1 LNGQK
6 QICLLKAGVI
16 VVEWTAMTMN
26 PSESLEVQ
34 VSELG
39 ARLRRLE
46 EALSRQGILSKDFV
60 QQPVTEDASAV
71 QARAPAAP
79 WTAALE
85 GRKESDKAG
94 PAASLQPP
102 SRPVALPSFG
112 YAAPVAD
119 KDERSLENRI
129 GSQWFNRIG
138 VLAVLIAM
146 AWFLKLAY
154 DNGWI
159 GHWIGPSGRVLI
171 GLVAGGALIAWSE
184 RFRDR
189 GYAIFSYSL
198 KAVGSGTLY
207 LSLWAAFSLYQL
219 IPPGAAFVAMIAV
232 TGLIGFMAWAQDAEL
247 LGLYAIAG
255 ALSTPLL
262 VSTGENHEVTLFS
275 YLLVLNV
282 AMLVLVALRPW
293 SRLLFAAFAGTVIFV
308 LGWWSEFYSDA
319 QFARTTFFVAIFF
332 LIFAIAPRL
341 VRVDLEDDAP
351 HSAWDNLALVALPV
365 LNAAFGFIAF
375 YNLLDVL
382 KSDWAEAFLA
392 VGFAAFYLFML
403 QLPAQRGLRKS
414 PRLLTD
420 LHLTA
425 AVVFLTIAIP
435 LKAQGRWL
443 TIGWLAEG
451 AALLWMASRA
461 RLRLLLALALL
472 CLSLG
477 VGALLLVNPPAS
489 TMPIF
494 NERFGSYLA
503 GIVALAFTA
512 WVALKASN
520 ERDQNDSG
528 NWTAIAAGAVLG
540 VNALILVA
548 FGWEIHSYWWVLR
561 WTGDGNQW
569 DAYQMSA
576 QFTYSLWFMIYGAI
590 LLGVGFWRRS
600 AFLRWQALVLLA
612 GTVVKVFLY
621 DMSALSQGY
630 RILSFLGLGVLLFA
644 VSFVYQRDWL
654 KLRAAKGEN
663 DEA

>member
-1 LNGQK
+1 MISNR
-6 QICLLKAGVI
+6 
-16 VVEWTAMTMN
+16 
-26 PSESLEVQ
+26 LERLEEH
-34 VSELG
+34 VSEMG

-46 EALSRQGILSKDFV
+46 EALGRQGILSQEFLR
-60 QQPVTEDASAV
+60 QRAAEELSAT
-71 QARAPAAP
+71 QTSAPAIP
-79 WTAALE
+79 WTAVLE
-85 GRKESDKAG
+85 GREGKGKAM
-94 PAASLQPP
+94 ATALPP
-102 SRPVALPSFG
+102 LPVVTPSFG
-112 YAAPVAD
+112 YAAPGDAEG
-119 KDERSLENRI
+119 ERSLENRI

-138 VLAVLIAM
+138 ILAVLIAV

-159 GHWIGPSGRVLI
+159 GHWIGPSGRVLL
-171 GLVAGGALIAWSE
+171 GLMAGAAVVAWSE
-184 RFRDR
+184 RFRVR

-219 IPPGAAFVAMIAV
+219 IPSGVAFTAMILV

-293 SRLLFAAFAGTVIFV
+293 SRLLFGAFVGTAIFV
-308 LGWWSEFYSDA
+308 FGWWSEFYSDA
-319 QFARTTFFVAIFF
+319 QFARTAFFVTVFF

-341 VRVDLEDDAP
+341 IRVDLEDDAL
-351 HSAWDNLALVALPV
+351 HSGWDNLALVALPV
-365 LNAAFGFIAF
+365 ANAALGFLAF
-375 YNLLDVL
+375 YALLDVF

-403 QLPAQRGLRKS
+403 RLPAQRGLRES
-414 PRLLTD
+414 PPLLTA

-451 AALLWMASRA
+451 AALLWMATRV
-461 RLRLLLALALL
+461 RLRLLIVLALG

-477 VGALLLVNPPAS
+477 VAALLLLNPPAS
-489 TMPIF
+489 TTPIF

-503 GIVALAFTA
+503 GIAALAFAT
-512 WVALKASN
+512 WVALEAKSEADH
-520 ERDQNDSG
+520 EPIL

-561 WTGDGNQW
+561 WPGDANQW
-569 DAYQMSA
+569 NTYEMSA
-576 QFTYSLWFMIYGAI
+576 QFTYSLWFMVFGAI

-612 GTVVKVFLY
+612 ATVVKVFLY
-621 DMSALSQGY
+621 DMSELSQGY
-630 RILSFLGLGVLLFA
+630 RILSFLGLGALLFA

-654 KLRAAKGEN
+654 KLRAAKREDN
-663 DEA
+663 EA